1 MIAGPELLWLALNPG
16 TTALRALRS
25 LKQNKTPKKTTPQ
38 AVARVNP
45 FSSLVVRDPD
55 SSGKTP

>member
-1 MIAGPELLWLALNPG
+1 MIAGPELLGLALNPG

-25 LKQNKTPKKTTPQ
+25 LKRNKTKKTTPQ

-45 FSSLVVRDPD
+45 FSSLVARNPH